1 MGTKAQLMLGKYLD
15 LKMVIPT
22 IGFIAAIAVAHSNL
36 QRVVKDVDV
45 LDSHGRDHETS
56 INQLKSDVN
65 VIDRQVKENGAD
77 LKALTDE
84 QKVMYGGIIELK
96 TLVGQLKD

>member
-1 MGTKAQLMLGKYLD
+1 MLGKYLD

-45 LDSHGRDHETS
+45 LDSHGRDQETS

-65 VIDRQVKENGAD
+65 AIDRQVKENGAD

>member
-1 MGTKAQLMLGKYLD
+1 MLGKYLD

-45 LDSHGRDHETS
+45 LDSHGRDQETS

-65 VIDRQVKENGAD
+65 IIDRQVKENGAD
-77 LKALTDE
+77 LKAITDE

>member
-1 MGTKAQLMLGKYLD
+1 
-15 LKMVIPT
+15 MVIPT

-45 LDSHGRDHETS
+45 LDSHGRDQETS

-65 VIDRQVKENGAD
+65 AIDRQVKENGAD

>member
-45 LDSHGRDHETS
+45 LDSHGRDQETS

-65 VIDRQVKENGAD
+65 AIDRQVKENGAD

>member
-1 MGTKAQLMLGKYLD
+1 
-15 LKMVIPT
+15 MVIPT

-45 LDSHGRDHETS
+45 LDSHGRDQETS

-65 VIDRQVKENGAD
+65 IIDRQVKENGAD
-77 LKALTDE
+77 LKAITDE